1 MNDTE
6 KIIDALQNA
15 VVECGAIKMSIQV
28 RDIIIEHLKDL
39 NECMRLKAD
48 LCWYS
53 PYEVGLKLVEYGQ
66 NDSRFSWG
74 ETIRYSPSEVEK
86 ILRGENLNDD

>member
-6 KIIDALQNA
+6 KLIDALQNA
-15 VVECGAIKMSIQV
+15 VVECGAIKISTQV

-39 NECMRLKAD
+39 NECMRLK
-48 LCWYS
+48 WYS

-86 ILRGENLNDD
+86 ILEGGNFER